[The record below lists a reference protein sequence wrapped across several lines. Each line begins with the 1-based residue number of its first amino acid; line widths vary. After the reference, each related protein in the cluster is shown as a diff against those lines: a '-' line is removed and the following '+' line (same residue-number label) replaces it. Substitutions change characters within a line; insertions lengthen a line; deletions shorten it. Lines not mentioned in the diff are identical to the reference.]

1 MKAYRRQVDERHP
14 LIPGYT
20 GYIPLRFYRIGSSY
34 GNDSVWCVNAFR
46 ETTQKKSDQM
56 NELRCIA
63 ATAPRLPPICSN
75 EEIINVLDDY
85 NYKHH
90 PNVVGPVESRRSLPE
105 PPIPG
110 WTGFVPRSKVTEFG
124 HGVRYHVMAEN
135 CYQDFK
141 DTLGR
146 IKHDPH
152 SKEPME
158 EVQVAKP
165 KVTRPHQRFYRPEG
179 MLPKYTGHI
188 PHERSGIGKTFGNVC
203 RSCSVCSHPDVSY
216 GAYLAKKRKA
226 KKLQEV
232 TQEEKKVLTA

>member
-20 GYIPLRFYRIGSSY
+20 GYIPLRFYRIGTSY
-34 GNDSVWCVNAFR
+34 GSDSVWCVNAFR
-46 ETTQKKSDQM
+46 DVTQKKSDQL
-56 NELRCIA
+56 NDLRCTA

-85 NYKHH
+85 NYNHH

-141 DTLGR
+141 DSLDR
-146 IKHDPH
+146 VKHDPD
-152 SKEPME
+152 SKEPKK
-158 EVQVAKP
+158 EVQLAKP
-165 KVTRPHQRFYRPEG
+165 KMTRPHQRFYRPEG

-203 RSCSVCSHPDVSY
+203 RSCSVCFHPDVSY

-226 KKLQEV
+226 EKMQEL
-232 TQEEKKVLTA
+232 TQEEKKV